1 MSNKRP
7 IAVTVTAIVA
17 ITVLEAIAL
26 LKNIDGTLMATVVAA
41 IAGLGGYTL
50 GQVMKQRG
58 E

>member
-7 IAVTVTAIVA
+7 VAVTITAIVA

-26 LKNIDGTLMATVVAA
+26 FKGIDGTLMATVVAA